1 MSQCLLPGASKPGL
15 DPAAEL
21 LLALPKSN
29 QKASPWTPLLPP
41 VLATAGRRRN
51 RPNVALRATGGLM
64 LRRLD
69 RPLLRS
75 SARAKGAVDL
85 KFDRSAMEAHTTRT
99 RFASPGY
106 SNYSNES
113 VASMQRSGIEDWW
126 QDGETPTSGINS
138 VPHRSPG
145 ASTRVRASYR
155 EAIKHRLD
163 GVPMDSPRGA
173 QRQAVQAAQHEPTG
187 VVARSACHASGDF
200 CDARLTR
207 APQETGESS
216 GSPFLGYLF
225 WRSKKGNCPARHER
239 AGGTRNLRSRRN
251 HPPFPDPAL
260 QAALAQACARRS
272 GGGSH
277 ASRNPAF
284 PPRGARG
291 QREVPS
297 C

>member
-1 MSQCLLPGASKPGL
+1 MFSYGK
-15 DPAAEL
+15 DVRIHV
-21 LLALPKSN
+21 
-29 QKASPWTPLLPP
+29 P
-41 VLATAGRRRN
+41 VLHR
-51 RPNVALRATGGLM
+51 VAI
-64 LRRLD
+64 
-69 RPLLRS
+69 
-75 SARAKGAVDL
+75 
-85 KFDRSAMEAHTTRT
+85 
-99 RFASPGY
+99 
-106 SNYSNES
+106 
-113 VASMQRSGIEDWW
+113 MQRL
-126 QDGETPTSGINS
+126 GE
-138 VPHRSPG
+138 
-145 ASTRVRASYR
+145 
-155 EAIKHRLD
+155 
-163 GVPMDSPRGA
+163 VPMDSPRGA
-173 QRQAVQAAQHEPTG
+173 QRQAVRAAQHEPTG